1 MSDADLIPDTFLNKS
16 QISEKYGMS
25 RVTVNKHLKI
35 LESSGRVI
43 PTIVQQGSKKTYRFN
58 PVDLDVAFSSLST
71 TNKKLSNVKGRVY
84 DGSNVKLENDI
95 ELLKKDLELERR
107 VAVEKEK
114 NISNLEERISELKG
128 NITDL
133 RNLLGYEPSST
144 PAVAVVPPIIVPEEP
159 TPSTVADIKVAMVEA
174 SNDGPAKQQQTSLGT
189 KDTETEAEARR
200 ARIDQHLQKKE
211 VEPELPAYVKPRGF
225 ISWLRGY

>member
-159 TPSTVADIKVAMVEA
+159 KPSTVEDIKVAMVEA
-174 SNDGPAKQQQTSLGT
+174 SNVGPEEPKTSLET

-211 VEPELPAYVKPRGF
+211 VEPELPPYVKPKGF
-225 ISWLRGY
+225 INWLRGY